1 MGRLTPISMSPR
13 CPAGQRCASS
23 AKANTSTRAI
33 NFTECAWGMEVP
45 TSSSMPSTAIF
56 EFATGRNSLSGE
68 KTVKNLVCI
77 LPLLA
82 AGMAWAQDTGGR
94 ITVPFSDASRPHTLK
109 VHLINGSITVKGYEG
124 KDAIIET
131 RSGQSGEH
139 ERRHVPQGAEGM
151 KRIDNTA
158 MGLTAEEED
167 NVLTLGARPGRDTDL
182 TIQVPVNTSLKLSCI
197 NGVDIGVDN
206 IAGEIEVNNT
216 NGGVKLT
223 NVSGSVI
230 AHALNKSVIVKLN
243 KITPD
248 KSMSFSSL
256 NGDVDVTLPAD
267 AKARV
272 KLKTD
277 NGDIYTDF
285 EVKLDASVRQPG

>member
-1 MGRLTPISMSPR
+1 M
-13 CPAGQRCASS
+13 
-23 AKANTSTRAI
+23 K
-33 NFTECAWGMEVP
+33 
-45 TSSSMPSTAIF
+45 
-56 EFATGRNSLSGE
+56 
-68 KTVKNLVCI
+68 KLVFI

-82 AGMAWAQDTGGR
+82 GGLAWPQDTGDR
-94 ITVPFSDASRPHTLK
+94 VTVPFSDPSRSHTLK
-109 VHLINGSITVKGYEG
+109 VNLINGGITVKGYDG
-124 KDAIIET
+124 KDAIIES
-131 RSGQSGEH
+131 RGSSEGEH
-139 ERRHVPQGAEGM
+139 NPKRPPRGAEGM
-151 KRIDNTA
+151 KRIGSTS
-158 MGLTAEEED
+158 MGLTATEED
-167 NVLTLGARPGRDTDL
+167 NVLTVSAWPGREADL

-197 NGVDIGVDN
+197 NGGDIVVEGVS
-206 IAGEIEVNNT
+206 GEIEVNNT

-267 AKARV
+267 AKARI

-277 NGDIYTDF
+277 NGEIYSDF
-285 EVKLDASVRQPG
+285 DVKLDASGRQPVVEDGRPNRGKYRVRMDHAMYGTINGGGPEFQFQTFNGNVFIRKAK